1 MSQRKLKLVSAA
13 VAVVVSNM
21 SNAQAPVQ
29 SVDAR
34 AMSIVDQL
42 TLDEQL
48 SLLRGLFPTFQRK
61 DLPADALISAGYV
74 PGIERVGMP
83 SLRESDAGLGVANL
97 LNMRPND
104 GATSLPSGLSTASTW
119 DPALAFQGGAM
130 IGSEA
135 RAKGFN
141 VLLAG
146 GANLVR
152 DPRNGRNFEYAG
164 EDPLLSGVIVGNAI
178 AGIQSNHILS
188 TIKHFAVNNQET
200 GRNVLSAKISEEAMR
215 ESDLLAFQI
224 AIETG
229 KPAAVMCGYNKVNG
243 VYACENDFLINQ
255 VLKGDWKYPGWVQS
269 DWGAVHS
276 SAPAALAGLDHQ
288 SGYILDP
295 KPFFGPLLK
304 EAVANGQVPAQRI
317 RDMSYRIVR
326 SVVATGLLD
335 HPVTPTGQAIDYSA
349 DAAVSGRTAAAG
361 MVLLRNEKGILPIT
375 DQVKSIAV
383 IGAHA
388 DIGVLSGGGSSQV
401 RPVGG
406 PALEIKP
413 AGAVAAFSRITY
425 FPSSPL
431 KALVQRFPAAKIT
444 YISGD
449 DIDAATDLAKGSELA
464 IVFADQWT
472 AESEDVPTLNLPGK
486 QNELIQAVASANKKT
501 VVVLETGGPV
511 LMPWIDSVPAIL
523 EAWYPGSEG
532 GKAIAGVLAG
542 DVDASGRLP
551 VTFPK
556 SEAQLPRPTIPGLAA
571 KTNSKGETTYGL
583 TAGLKSFDVDYD
595 IEGSDVGYRWFER
608 EKIKPLFPFGFG
620 LSYTRFT
627 YGRPTLGGE
636 DGLTLTFSVK
646 NVGRRTGID
655 TPQVYVAVPNREGK
669 TVSRLAGWARVAL
682 EPGESRVVKV
692 RLEPRVLANFDK
704 ELHKW
709 VIKGGR
715 YQVSLSRSSASPLS
729 QVTLGLKPR
738 TMSP

>member
-1 MSQRKLKLVSAA
+1 MTNRKLNLVSAA
-13 VAVVVSNM
+13 VALLVANM
-21 SNAQAPVQ
+21 SAAQTPLQ

-34 AMSIVDQL
+34 AASIVDQL
-42 TLDEQL
+42 TQDEQL
-48 SLLRGLFPTFQRK
+48 SLLKGLFPAFQRK
-61 DLPADALISAGYV
+61 NLPSDAIISAGYV
-74 PGIERVGMP
+74 PGVERVGMP
-83 SLRESDAGLGVANL
+83 SLRESDAGLGVGNL
-97 LNMRPND
+97 MNMRPGD

-119 DPALAFQGGAM
+119 DPELAFQGGAM

-164 EDPLLSGVIVGNAI
+164 EDPLLSGVMVGRAI
-178 AGIQSNHILS
+178 AGVQSNHILS
-188 TIKHFAVNNQET
+188 TIKHFAMNNQET
-200 GRNVLSAKISEEAMR
+200 GRNVLSAKISEDAMR

-224 AIETG
+224 AIEMG

-243 VYACENDFLINQ
+243 VYACENDFLLNR

-276 SAPAALAGLDHQ
+276 GASAALAGLDHQ

-295 KPFFGPLLK
+295 KPFFGEPLK
-304 EAVANGQVPAQRI
+304 EAVASGQVPAERI

-335 HPVTPTGQAIDYSA
+335 HPVASSVQTIDYSA
-349 DAAVSGRTAAAG
+349 NAAVSARTAAAG
-361 MVLLRNEKGILPIT
+361 MVLLKNEGNVLPI
-375 DQVKSIAV
+375 DDHVKSIVV

-413 AGAVAAFSRITY
+413 PGAVAAFSRITY

-431 KALVQRFPAAKIT
+431 QALAQRFPNAKIT

-449 DIDAATDLAKGSELA
+449 DVAAATELAKGVELA
-464 IVFADQWT
+464 VVFADQWT
-472 AESEDVPTLNLPGK
+472 AESEDVPDLKLPGK
-486 QNELIQAVASANKKT
+486 QDELIQAIASANKKT

-523 EAWYPGSEG
+523 EAWYPGSAG
-532 GKAIAGVLAG
+532 GTAIASVLAG

-556 SEAQLPRPTIPGLAA
+556 SEAQLPRPVIPGLAA

-583 TAGLKSFDVDYD
+583 MAGLKAFDVDYD

-608 EKIKPLFPFGFG
+608 EKLTPLFPFGFG
-620 LSYTRFT
+620 LSYTRFD
-627 YGRPTLGGE
+627 YGRAKSGGE
-636 DGLTLTFSVK
+636 DGLTLTFSIK
-646 NVGRRTGID
+646 NAGRRTGTD

-669 TVSRLAGWARVAL
+669 IVSRLAGWARVTL
-682 EPGESRVVKV
+682 KPGESKTVKI
-692 RLEPRVLANFDK
+692 RLEPRVLANFDNVSR
-704 ELHKW
+704 KW

-715 YQVSLSRSSASPLS
+715 YNASVSRSSGSPQSRVSLS
-729 QVTLGLKPR
+729 VKPA

>member
-1 MSQRKLKLVSAA
+1 MSHRKLKIISAA
-13 VAVVVSNM
+13 AALLVATM
-21 SNAQAPVQ
+21 STAQTPLQ

-34 AMSIVDQL
+34 AASIVDQL
-42 TLDEQL
+42 TPDEQL
-48 SLLRGLFPTFQRK
+48 SLLRGLFPQFQRK
-61 DLPADALISAGYV
+61 NLPADAIISAGYI

-83 SLRESDAGLGVANL
+83 SLRESDAGLGVGNL
-97 LNMRPND
+97 LNMRPGD

-119 DPALAFQGGAM
+119 DPDLAFQGGAM

-164 EDPLLSGVIVGNAI
+164 EDPLLSGVMVGRAI
-178 AGIQSNHILS
+178 AGVQSNHILS
-188 TIKHFAVNNQET
+188 TVKHFAMNNQET
-200 GRNVLSAKISEEAMR
+200 GRNVLSAKIGEDAMR

-243 VYACENDFLINQ
+243 VYACENDFLLNQ
-255 VLKGDWKYPGWVQS
+255 VLKSDWKYPGWVQS
-269 DWGAVHS
+269 DWGSVHS

-288 SGYILDP
+288 SGYILDS

-304 EAVANGQVPAQRI
+304 EAVASGQVPAGRI

-335 HPVTPTGQAIDYSA
+335 HPVAPSAQTIDYSA
-349 DAAVSGRTAAAG
+349 NAAVSARTAAAG
-361 MVLLRNEKGILPIT
+361 MVLLKNDKHVLPIN

-413 AGAVAAFSRITY
+413 SGAAAAFARITY

-431 KALVQRFPAAKIT
+431 QALTQRYPKAKIT
-444 YISGD
+444 YASGD
-449 DIDAATDLAKGSELA
+449 DIAAATALAKSAELA

-472 AESEDVPTLNLPGK
+472 TESEDVPDLKLPGK
-486 QNELIQAVASANKKT
+486 QDDLIQAIAAANKKT
-501 VVVLETGGPV
+501 VVVLETGGPI
-511 LMPWIDSVPAIL
+511 LMPWLDSVPAIL

-532 GKAIAGVLAG
+532 GRAITSVLAG

-556 SEAQLPRPTIPGLAA
+556 SEAQLPRPAIPGLAA

-583 TAGLKSFDVDYD
+583 TAGLKTFDVDYD
-595 IEGSDVGYRWFER
+595 IEGSDVGYRWFAR
-608 EKIKPLFPFGFG
+608 EKLQPLVPFGYG
-620 LSYTRFT
+620 LSYTRFD
-627 YGRPTLGGE
+627 YGRATSSGD
-636 DGLTLTFSVK
+636 DGLTLTVSIK
-646 NVGRRTGID
+646 NVGKRAGTD
-655 TPQVYVAVPNREGK
+655 TPQVYVAVPTRAGK
-669 TVSRLAGWARVAL
+669 TVSRLAGWARVTL
-682 EPGESRVVKV
+682 EPGQSKMVKI
-692 RLEPRVLANFDK
+692 RLEPRIFANFDSA
-704 ELHKW
+704 LRKW

-715 YQVSLSRSSASPLS
+715 YEASVSRSAGAPES
-729 QVTLGLKPR
+729 QVFLTLKPT